1 MGKSAV
7 VLALVA
13 TNPASPK
20 SLASNAQIQAVMNDY
35 DQNERRRMEIKAGHD
50 NRIMRM
56 QQAHYQNSY
65 IGMDPSEEYKL
76 DREFQMLKQSE
87 ERKRDAQLSTIQP
100 VRKVKI
106 KTTVILTS
114 VSLLGQWLVNIFVC
128 TLDLS
133 DSQCF

>member
-56 QQAHYQNSY
+56 QQANYQNSY

-76 DREFQMLKQSE
+76 DHEFQMLKQSE
-87 ERKRDAQLSTIQP
+87 ERKRDAMLSTIQP

-114 VSLLGQWLVNIFVC
+114 VSLLGQWLVNIFVR

>member
-65 IGMDPSEEYKL
+65 IGMDLSEEYKL
-76 DREFQMLKQSE
+76 DHEFQMLKQSE
-87 ERKRDAQLSTIQP
+87 ERKRDALLSTIQP

-114 VSLLGQWLVNIFVC
+114 VSLLGQWLVNIFVR

>member
-65 IGMDPSEEYKL
+65 IGMDTSEEYKL

-114 VSLLGQWLVNIFVC
+114 VSLLGQWLVNIFVR